1 MEPLTLMIAGTAMQ
15 AIGTLANGQQA
26 AAIGARNADVL
37 TQQANET
44 DRATVGRESLLRD
57 RNAQSLSQQRVAMLQ
72 NGLDPASG
80 SALFAS
86 SQSIRNAEMDALQL
100 RYDGLMQ
107 SRAER
112 MGAGIERWQGKAAKR
127 QSYFS
132 AAGQIVQGA
141 GNYLSLSRPP
151 SYFGSP
157 V

>member
-1 MEPLTLMIAGTAMQ
+1 MAPLMIAGTALQ
-15 AIGTLANGQQA
+15 AIGTIANGQQA

-44 DRATVGRESLLRD
+44 DRATVAREGMLRD
-57 RNAQSLSQQRVAMLQ
+57 RNAESLSQQRVAMLQ

-86 SQSIRNAEMDALQL
+86 SQSIRNAELDALQL

-112 MGAGIERWQGKAAKR
+112 MGADMERWKGKAAKR
-127 QSYFS
+127 QSIFS

>member
-1 MEPLTLMIAGTAMQ
+1 MAPLMIAGTALQ
-15 AIGTLANGQQA
+15 AIGTIANGQQA

-37 TQQANET
+37 LQQANET

-112 MGAGIERWQGKAAKR
+112 MGADMERWKGKAAKR
-127 QSYFS
+127 QSIFS

-141 GNYLSLSRPP
+141 GIYMSMGKVPG
-151 SYFGSP
+151 YTGSP